1 MNRVAYRLD
10 LLIGLEDVHNLFHVS
25 QLRKYVL
32 DPDHAVITELIKV
45 ILNLAYEERPIQ
57 ILDRRVE

>member
-1 MNRVAYRLD
+1 MNRVAYQLD

>member
-1 MNRVAYRLD
+1 LNRVAYRLD